1 MLDKD
6 RILAKIDE
14 LDAYLGELKQIA
26 PSGYD
31 EYQQIEK
38 KRSCE
43 RLLQLCIEC
52 VIDVCKL
59 IVVQLRLG
67 LPSEENDLFAKLED
81 KGLLSHQVAEVVRQ
95 MRGFRNILIHKY
107 AAIDNELVYTYV
119 NARLGDFESFKKEI
133 LTVLNV

>member
-1 MLDKD
+1 MWVNRD

-14 LDAYLGELKQIA
+14 LDSYLDKLKQIA

-31 EYQQIEK
+31 EYQHIEK

-59 IVVQLRLG
+59 IVIQLRPG
-67 LPSEENDLFAKLED
+67 LPSEENDLFTKLEN
-81 KGLLSHQVAEVVRQ
+81 K
-95 MRGFRNILIHKY
+95 
-107 AAIDNELVYTYV
+107 
-119 NARLGDFESFKKEI
+119 
-133 LTVLNV
+133 

>member
-1 MLDKD
+1 MLDKE
-6 RILAKIDE
+6 RIVTKIDE
-14 LDAYLGELKQIA
+14 LDSYLGELRQIA
-26 PSGYD
+26 PVRYD

-95 MRGFRNILIHKY
+95 MRGFRNILIHEY
-107 AAIDNELVYTYV
+107 AAIDDELVYT
-119 NARLGDFESFKKEI
+119 
-133 LTVLNV
+133 